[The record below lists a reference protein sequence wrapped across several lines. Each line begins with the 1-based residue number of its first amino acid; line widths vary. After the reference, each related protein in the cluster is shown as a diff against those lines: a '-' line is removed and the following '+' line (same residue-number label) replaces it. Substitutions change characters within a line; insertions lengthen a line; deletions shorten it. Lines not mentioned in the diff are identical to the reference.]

1 MELLLFRVLR
11 LQQEQSQFQ
20 RRVSAI
26 VPLAFNI
33 KERQTGKD
41 KLNNAK
47 SKEIKNNK
55 ICGDRKSFNG
65 CEDNEGKIL
74 WLLELKY

>member
-1 MELLLFRVLR
+1 M
-11 LQQEQSQFQ
+11 
-20 RRVSAI
+20 
-26 VPLAFNI
+26 PLAFNI